1 MLTLPLEAL
10 GQVVQPGPGEAV
22 ILLGRYLLLPV
33 NHLRSA
39 SSSSRGCG
47 AQRGSAA
54 QARRSGRLFNH
65 GGAGAAPEPPAASAA
80 RVKRA
85 ARRHSRLRRTHDTA
99 DLGKA
104 TNLER
109 GVTG

>member
-39 SSSSRGCG
+39 SSSSPGCD
-47 AQRGSAA
+47 AQ